1 MSKSNRKPWSPRA
14 AGFSYNALFGVFL
27 KQIKNSFQPFPLRSC
42 VCGCGGPCVC
52 LCVWC
57 ICGLCVCVCGVFV
70 VCVCG
75 VFVVCVCG
83 GGVMVRLCVS
93 GRGWWGISASGSHQW
108 EGLIQRDVGPGSIT
122 GQPCSNDFTVLV
134 PRLFSCFQV
143 RERPTRRLGG
153 YLTKCN

>member
-93 GRGWWGISASGSHQW
+93 GRGWWGIWRAVSSLHPGHTNGKGSSKEMSALAPSLDS
-108 EGLIQRDVGPGSIT
+108 
-122 GQPCSNDFTVLV
+122 LV
-134 PRLFSCFQV
+134 RMTSRFWSPDCLAVS
-143 RERPTRRLGG
+143 
-153 YLTKCN
+153 K

>member
-14 AGFSYNALFGVFL
+14 AGFSYNAMFGVFL

-42 VCGCGGPCVC
+42 VWVWWAVCVSVCVVYLWAVCVWWGCDGAF
-52 LCVWC
+52 LCVGK
-57 ICGLCVCVCGVFV
+57 GLVGHLEGGVF
-70 VCVCG
+70 
-75 VFVVCVCG
+75 
-83 GGVMVRLCVS
+83 
-93 GRGWWGISASGSHQW
+93 SASGSHQW
-108 EGLIQRDVGPGSIT
+108 EGLIQRDDGPGSIT
-122 GQPCSNDFTVLV
+122 GQPCSNDFTVLL

>member
-1 MSKSNRKPWSPRA
+1 MWNEQIEPETVES
-14 AGFSYNALFGVFL
+14 AGCWLFLQCHVWCFL
-27 KQIKNSFQPFPLRSC
+27 ETDQKFFPAFPPPFVC
-42 VCGCGGPCVC
+42 VWVWWAVCVSVC
-52 LCVWC
+52 VVYLWAVCVCVWC
-57 ICGLCVCVCGVFV
+57 ICGVCVWWGCDGAFVCVGKGLVGHLEGGVF
-70 VCVCG
+70 
-75 VFVVCVCG
+75 
-83 GGVMVRLCVS
+83 
-93 GRGWWGISASGSHQW
+93 SASGSHQW

>member
-14 AGFSYNALFGVFL
+14 AGFSYNAMFGVFL

-52 LCVWC
+52 LCVVYLWAVCVCVWC
-57 ICGLCVCVCGVFV
+57 ICGVCVWWGCDGAFVCVGKGLVGHLEGGVF
-70 VCVCG
+70 
-75 VFVVCVCG
+75 
-83 GGVMVRLCVS
+83 
-93 GRGWWGISASGSHQW
+93 SASGSHQW